1 MLNSPEASSTTPPA
15 YGFAV
20 IGCGA
25 IATQQHLP
33 ALLNHPQVRLLA
45 VCDVDIEQARRA
57 AEYFG
62 APQYCDDYR
71 QILDDPAIDAVVIAT
86 PPWITP
92 RLVIEALGA
101 GKDVLAEKPMALSLE
116 EAQRV
121 ADAEKE
127 TGRLVQIG
135 FTYRHGP
142 LMDALREWIADGRL
156 GSPLLIRLA
165 VFDETWAPETD
176 PEHYA
181 RLMATLHHG
190 PPCIHEGAHCADH
203 LRFLTDSEVSRI
215 TAIGLKS
222 RPEFP
227 EPNYNLASIEF
238 SNGDIAKLELGWF
251 YPHFPRDQFEVIGP
265 EGIAT
270 FDRGKGESVLQTQST
285 FERVQFDEDWVE
297 SCFRIQLEKFVRC
310 LEERNTPVPGTR
322 EGIASLQLTK
332 AFEQAMKSGAPVE
345 PVNCTNSKAHNV
357 ANGG

>member
-1 MLNSPEASSTTPPA
+1 MLNSQKETSTTSPT
-15 YGFAV
+15 YGFGV

-25 IATQQHLP
+25 IARQQHLP
-33 ALLNHPQVRLLA
+33 ALLDHSQVRLLA
-45 VCDVDIEQARRA
+45 VCDADIEQASRVA
-57 AEYFG
+57 QHFG
-62 APQYCDDYR
+62 SPHYCGDYR
-71 QILDDPAIDAVVIAT
+71 QILDNPAIDAVVIST
-86 PPWITP
+86 PPWVTP
-92 RLVIEALGA
+92 HLVIEALRS

-116 EAQRV
+116 EAERV
-121 ADAEKE
+121 VDAENE

-142 LMDALREWIADGRL
+142 LMDALRGWIADGLL

-203 LRFLTDSEVSRI
+203 LHFLTDSEVSRI

-238 SNGDIAKLELGWF
+238 ANGDIAKLELGWF
-251 YPHFPRDQFEVIGP
+251 YPHFPRDQFEIIGP
-265 EGIAT
+265 EGIAY
-270 FDRGKGESVLQTQST
+270 FDREKRESVLKTRSV
-285 FERVQFDEDWVE
+285 FERVQLDEDWVG
-297 SCFRIQLEKFVRC
+297 SCFRIQLEKFVDC
-310 LEERNTPVPGTR
+310 LEERKTPVPGTR
-322 EGIASLQLTK
+322 EGIASLRLTK
-332 AFEQAMKSGAPVE
+332 AMEKAMRSGVPVG
-345 PVNCTNSKAHNV
+345 P
-357 ANGG
+357 